1 MTMVEIRRTEITPV
15 CPHCEREVEE
25 LIQVK
30 RGWFAI
36 NRVFCCPHC
45 RKIVG
50 MTAGEM

>member
-1 MTMVEIRRTEITPV
+1 MVEINKKDIIPV
-15 CPHCEREVEE
+15 CPHCEKEVGR

-30 RGWFAI
+30 RGWFAT

>member
-1 MTMVEIRRTEITPV
+1 MIDIKRTEITPI
-15 CPHCEREVEE
+15 CPYCEQEVQE

-45 RKIVG
+45 RKIIG